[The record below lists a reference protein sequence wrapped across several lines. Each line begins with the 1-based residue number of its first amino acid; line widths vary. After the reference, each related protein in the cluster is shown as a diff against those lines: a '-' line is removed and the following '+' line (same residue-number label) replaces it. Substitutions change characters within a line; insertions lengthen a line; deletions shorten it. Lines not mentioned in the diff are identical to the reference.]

1 MEVVIVLKIDL
12 GKNICSIK
20 KKMVNLKVFNM
31 IKEINKPKT
40 LIRNTSCKFGLE
52 FSIRKCSS
60 KLEWDVNG
68 MPE

>member
-1 MEVVIVLKIDL
+1 
-12 GKNICSIK
+12 
-20 KKMVNLKVFNM
+20 MVNLKVFNM
-31 IKEINKPKT
+31 IKGINKPKT